1 MKPILPPEP
10 IGKVPI
16 RYSFFQNKQIKP
28 KQEDIEEIL
37 LKMGHAP
44 TAEHLKPQMQA
55 NLAFN
60 KEA

>member
-16 RYSFFQNKQIKP
+16 RHNLFQNKQIKP

-44 TAEHLKPQMQA
+44 MIQHLKPKDSSVHH
-55 NLAFN
+55 LD